1 MTIKQLGGVFGRN
14 PTFNDVTIEG
24 ELTFE
29 GDIDVNSDLKVNGD
43 LDVVGDITAGNQ
55 AFLKTVISEYSME
68 VGGQYGK
75 MVGTKTGSGVGGLEF
90 YSYSGGLYKTAD
102 LTNSG
107 NLNLTTGNLIVSSGA
122 GIDFSATAGTGT
134 SELFDDYEE
143 GIHETTLTPSVS
155 GTITLSSSQNTL
167 SYTKIGRMMHV
178 TGYLQITG
186 TSSPVGY
193 IKISLPT
200 AIGNVDDSGAA
211 TSGSITIT
219 GSTANVRD
227 YICVGLETE
236 NFVRVYLGD
245 ATTIQ
250 SDSADALSG
259 SDFVYLSFSYVSA

>member
-14 PTFNDVTIEG
+14 PTFNDVTV
-24 ELTFE
+24 E
-29 GDIDVNSDLKVNGD
+29 GDSNFNDLTVKNLTVSDANPIV
-43 LDVVGDITAGNQ
+43 DVVATTNADATLNLREAGTGIVGAELVYDGGSNIFEIKVGNNSSLVRLAIGRDSGDV
-55 AFLKTVISEYSME
+55 TVS
-68 VGGQYGK
+68 
-75 MVGTKTGSGVGGLEF
+75 
-90 YSYSGGLYKTAD
+90 
-102 LTNSG
+102 SG
-107 NLNLTTGNLIVSSGA
+107 NLIIGTSGK